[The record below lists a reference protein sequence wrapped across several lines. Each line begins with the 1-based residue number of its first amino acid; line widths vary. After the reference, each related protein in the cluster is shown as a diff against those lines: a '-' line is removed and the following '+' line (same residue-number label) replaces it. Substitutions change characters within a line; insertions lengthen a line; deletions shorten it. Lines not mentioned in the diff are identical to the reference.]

1 MNETPVRISDGPVV
15 WGSDVVADTIR
26 ALGYRYIAL
35 VPGSSFRGLHDSI
48 VNHLGNHDPS
58 MIVCLHE
65 AHAVAIA
72 DGFSRVANEPMAVA
86 LHANVGVMN
95 ASMMIFN
102 AWCDRR
108 PMLIIGATGPA
119 DAHKRRPWIDWI
131 HTAKDQG
138 ALIRNYVKW
147 DDQPTSAEAAIEAVL
162 RADQISRTA
171 PHGPVYV
178 CLEVEMQETALD
190 REVKVPAVRRYAAP
204 DSPAASADTL
214 KRVID
219 ILRTAKSPVLLF
231 GRGSREIEAWDNR
244 IALAEALG
252 AVVMTTMHNASAFP
266 TEHKLHVLAPVGE
279 RPDAAEA
286 ELLKGADVV
295 LSLDW
300 HDLAGF
306 LSARCGGSQTQT
318 PAAATIMHC
327 SLDGYLANGWSMDHQ
342 ALAAADVRVLADP
355 DSFVAQLLAEIRG
368 EGSWTPLATA
378 ADAGPHWALAAPLA
392 PDASLPFNAEQL
404 AFTASAFARD
414 RDVTFARLSFGW
426 PRSASR
432 FTSPLD
438 FLGKDGGGAV
448 GTGPGH
454 TVGAALALRDSGRL
468 TIGVMGDGDY
478 LMGVNALWTA
488 SNLQLPMM
496 IVVANNRSYFNDEI
510 HQERMAVQRNRPVE
524 NKGIGQRL
532 ENPAPDLIGLARAQG
547 FEGGEPVTDVVSL
560 RLELEKGAGIVA
572 AGGRYIIDARIIAGY
587 SDK

>member
-1 MNETPVRISDGPVV
+1 MNETPARISDGPVV
-15 WGSDVVADTIR
+15 WGSDVVADAIR

-48 VNHLGNHDPS
+48 VNHLGHHDPS

-95 ASMMIFN
+95 AAMMIFN

-108 PMLIIGATGPA
+108 PMLIIGAMGPA

-131 HTAKDQG
+131 HTSKDQA

-147 DDQPTSAEAAIEAVL
+147 DDQPTSAEASIESVL
-162 RADQISRTA
+162 RADQITRTL

-190 REVKVPAVRRYAAP
+190 HDVKVPDVRRFAAP
-204 DSPAASADTL
+204 DSPVASPDTL
-214 KRVID
+214 KRVVD
-219 ILRTAKSPVLLF
+219 ALRGARSPVLLF
-231 GRGSREIEAWDNR
+231 GRGSRETKAWNNR

-252 AVVMTTMHNASAFP
+252 ATVMTTMHNASAFP
-266 TEHKLHVLAPVGE
+266 TEHRLHVLAPVGE
-279 RPDAAEA
+279 RPDAAEV
-286 ELLKGADVV
+286 ELLKSADVV

-318 PAAATIMHC
+318 PSTATILHC

-342 ALAAADVRVLADP
+342 ALAAADVKILADP
-355 DSFVAQLLAEIRG
+355 DSFVAQLLAEIR
-368 EGSWTPLATA
+368 SQNDWSSIAPVT
-378 ADAGPHWALAAPLA
+378 DARPHWALAAPLA
-392 PDASLPFNAEQL
+392 PDAGLPFNAEQL
-404 AFTASAFARD
+404 AFTTSAFARG

-454 TVGAALALRDSGRL
+454 TIGAAIALRDSGRL

-488 SNLQLPMM
+488 SNLKLPMM

-510 HQERMAVQRNRPVE
+510 HQERMAVQRERPVE

-532 ENPAPDLIGLARAQG
+532 EDPAPDLIGLARAQG
-547 FEGGEPVTDVVSL
+547 FEGGEPVSDVEAL
-560 RLELEKGAGIVA
+560 QRELEKGAAVVA
-572 AGGRYIIDARIIAGY
+572 AGGRYIIDAWIIAGY